1 MPDEPKAFVNL
12 ENGRTP
18 DQIELMRRIKED
30 GVCPFCI
37 EHLRQYHPKPILR
50 ETDWWVVTENM
61 SPYEGAR
68 VHYIFVYK
76 PGHITRPNELPAE
89 ALVDLFALVD
99 WAGAETSV
107 LGGAFLMRFGDTAY
121 NGASVDHLHAHLV
134 ATEANGPDMEGVRV
148 KIGFKKKSG
157 A

>member
-1 MPDEPKAFVNL
+1 MPDELKAFVNL
-12 ENGRTP
+12 ENGRTAE
-18 DQIELMRRIKED
+18 QIKLMQRIKED

-37 EHLRQYHPKPILR
+37 EHLRKYHPKPILR

-76 PGHITRPNELPAE
+76 PGHITLPSELSSE
-89 ALVDLFALVD
+89 ALIDLFTLFN
-99 WAGAETSV
+99 WATETNRV
-107 LGGAFLMRFGDTAY
+107 IGGAFLMRFGDTAY

-134 ATEANGPDMEGVRV
+134 ATEKSGPDMEGLRM

-157 A
+157 V

>member
-1 MPDEPKAFVNL
+1 MAEDKKTFVNL
-12 ENGRTP
+12 ENARTP
-18 DQIELMRRIKED
+18 EQVEVMEQIRKD

-37 EHLRQYHPKPILR
+37 EHFRKYHPKPILR

-76 PGHITRPNELPAE
+76 PVHITRPNELSAE
-89 ALVDLFALVD
+89 ALTDLFALLD
-99 WAGAETSV
+99 WATEDNNVA
-107 LGGAFLMRFGDTAY
+107 GGTFLMRFGDTAY

-134 ATEANGPDMEGVRV
+134 ATEKSGPGMEGLRM
-148 KIGFKKKSG
+148 KIGFKKKTG
-157 A
+157 L